1 MQCAVLAVSCK
12 RIKNCCHITH
22 SAWTRRRHLLFTAFL
37 LHFPRA
43 EKEEEGGE
51 RSGFGTLTI
60 CHRGPGRLQSKASH
74 QQRLRPRSPEV
85 LLSKMCMPC
94 GWDKGQRA
102 GSVLHYHC
110 TLRDWQRF
118 FIGPV
123 PAKIKT
129 KALRSRPTFNCIL
142 CRQHYRELQSKHQ
155 THKIP

>member
-1 MQCAVLAVSCK
+1 VESGVGLGHLQYAIAALAGCSQ
-12 RIKNCCHITH
+12 
-22 SAWTRRRHLLFTAFL
+22 RHLIS
-37 LHFPRA
+37 
-43 EKEEEGGE
+43 
-51 RSGFGTLTI
+51 SG
-60 CHRGPGRLQSKASH
+60 CA
-74 QQRLRPRSPEV
+74 PRSPEV